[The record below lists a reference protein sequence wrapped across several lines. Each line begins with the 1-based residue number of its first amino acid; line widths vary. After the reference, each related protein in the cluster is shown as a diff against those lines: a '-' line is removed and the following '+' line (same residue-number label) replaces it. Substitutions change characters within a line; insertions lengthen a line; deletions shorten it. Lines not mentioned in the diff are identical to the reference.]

1 MTKLYKIA
9 QFLQFIFEQDI
20 KNKLTKEMTMEN
32 EQKLRDPQTSKIA
45 MDLHLAKFNYF
56 MAKKDWKSAVM
67 ELQQALNAV
76 IEILDHANKTLRK
89 ISEKYQQ
96 TKPVATTEPTETSA
110 ITKIEGSIRTERI
123 SDDTVLVEYP
133 GNKIVLKKI

>member
-1 MTKLYKIA
+1 
-9 QFLQFIFEQDI
+9 
-20 KNKLTKEMTMEN
+20 MEN

-96 TKPVATTEPTETSA
+96 NKPEITSAAKTETTPE
-110 ITKIEGSIRTERI
+110 TKIEGSLKTERI

-133 GNKIVLKKI
+133 GNKIVLKRI

>member
-9 QFLQFIFEQDI
+9 HFLQFIFEQDI
-20 KNKLTKEMTMEN
+20 KNKLTKEMIMEN

-89 ISEKYQQ
+89 ISEKYQPN
-96 TKPVATTEPTETSA
+96 KPVVTTETSA
-110 ITKIEGSIRTERI
+110 VTKIEGSIRTERI

>member
-1 MTKLYKIA
+1 
-9 QFLQFIFEQDI
+9 
-20 KNKLTKEMTMEN
+20 MEN
-32 EQKLRDPQTSKIA
+32 QQKIRDAQTSKIA

-89 ISEKYQQ
+89 LTDKYQQ
-96 TKPVATTEPTETSA
+96 NKPETKTET
-110 ITKIEGSIRTERI
+110 KFEGSIKTERI
-123 SDDTVLVEYP
+123 SEDTVLVEYP
-133 GNKIVLKKI
+133 GDKIVLKKI